1 MTIEIVKNVFELQQ
15 SIARRRME
23 PTNSAATV
31 GIVPTMGAIH
41 QAHTNLVHSAKINS
55 DIVVSTIF
63 VNPKQFGENEDFD
76 DYPRSEKEDIEK
88 LEKAG
93 SNIIYIPSTEI
104 MYPEDFD
111 LNINVPKLSSILCG
125 KHRENHFQG
134 VATVVTKL
142 LIQSNADFAFF
153 GEKDYQQLLIIKNLV
168 KDLDIN
174 CKIISIP
181 IVRDQDGLAL
191 SSRNIYLKNEKK
203 IIANNLYKILTQAAK
218 DIANGDGTDQVI
230 SNAKKDILISGFNKI
245 DYLEIREE
253 RQLGEIKD
261 YNKIK
266 ARLFVAAYI
275 DNIRLIDNI
284 IVE

>member
-1 MTIEIVKNVFELQQ
+1 MILSKEKKIGIFGGSFDPPHKGHLM
-15 SIARRRME
+15 IAKSVIKKIKLNKLFWLVAKRNPFKKKTYLNLNKRM
-23 PTNSAATV
+23 
-31 GIVPTMGAIH
+31 
-41 QAHTNLVHSAKINS
+41 NLS
-55 DIVVSTIF
+55 
-63 VNPKQFGENEDFD
+63 
-76 DYPRSEKEDIEK
+76 
-88 LEKAG
+88 
-93 SNIIYIPSTEI
+93 
-104 MYPEDFD
+104 
-111 LNINVPKLSSILCG
+111 
-125 KHRENHFQG
+125 
-134 VATVVTKL
+134 
-142 LIQSNADFAFF
+142 
-153 GEKDYQQLLIIKNLV
+153 KNLV
-168 KDLDIN
+168 
-174 CKIISIP
+174 
-181 IVRDQDGLAL
+181 
-191 SSRNIYLKNEKK
+191 KNEKK

>member
-1 MTIEIVKNVFELQQ
+1 MRSFI
-15 SIARRRME
+15 
-23 PTNSAATV
+23 SAL
-31 GIVPTMGAIH
+31 H
-41 QAHTNLVHSAKINS
+41 LFLLCSA
-55 DIVVSTIF
+55 
-63 VNPKQFGENEDFD
+63 PLLEENEDFD

>member
-41 QAHTNLVHSAKINS
+41 RAHLNLVHSAKINS

-63 VNPKQFGENEDFD
+63 VNPKQFGGNEDFD

-153 GEKDYQQLLIIKNLV
+153 GEKDYQQLLMIKSLV

-174 CKIISIP
+174 CTIVSIP
-181 IVRDQDGLAL
+181 TVRDQDGLAL

-218 DIANGDGTDQVI
+218 NIANGDGADEVI

-253 RQLGEIKD
+253 TQLGEIKE

>member
-153 GEKDYQQLLIIKNLV
+153 GEKDYQQLLMIKNLV

-218 DIANGDGTDQVI
+218 NIANGKSIEEVI
-230 SNAKKDILISGFNKI
+230 GNAKKDILISGFTQI

-253 RQLGEIKD
+253 ALLSEIKEYKD
-261 YNKIK
+261 IK

>member
-153 GEKDYQQLLIIKNLV
+153 GEKDYQQLLMIKNLV

-218 DIANGDGTDQVI
+218 NIADGKSIEEVI
-230 SNAKKDILISGFNKI
+230 GNAKKDILISGFTQI

-253 RQLGEIKD
+253 ALLSEIKEYKD
-261 YNKIK
+261 IK

>member
-31 GIVPTMGAIH
+31 GIVPTMGATH
-41 QAHTNLVHSAKINS
+41 QAHINLVHSAKINS

-63 VNPKQFGENEDFD
+63 VNPKQFGGNEDFD

-153 GEKDYQQLLIIKNLV
+153 GEKDYQQLLMIKSLV

-174 CKIISIP
+174 CTIVSIP
-181 IVRDQDGLAL
+181 TVRDQDGLAL

-218 DIANGDGTDQVI
+218 NIANGDGADEVI

-253 RQLGEIKD
+253 TQLGEIKE